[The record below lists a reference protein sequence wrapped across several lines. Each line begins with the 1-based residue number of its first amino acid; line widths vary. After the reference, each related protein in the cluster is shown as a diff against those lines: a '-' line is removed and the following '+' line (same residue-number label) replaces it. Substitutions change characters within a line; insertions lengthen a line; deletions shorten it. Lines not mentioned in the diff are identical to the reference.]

1 MNNRQKQNGKNPS
14 RQSSAGHKSNEFA
27 KRKES
32 SSFIFNYEK
41 NFYERGPINN
51 CLPDPKLEDYRLT
64 YNMY

>member
-1 MNNRQKQNGKNPS
+1 MNNRQNKNGIHPS
-14 RQSSAGHKSNEFA
+14 RQSSAAHKSNEFG

-32 SSFIFNYEK
+32 GAYILNYEK

-51 CLPDPKLEDYRLT
+51 CLPDPKLEDYKLT